1 MTASPDSVRDA
12 LALVL
17 CSLRDDQEGSGVI
30 KANAA
35 DPGEVCDVLADVVAE
50 LFRVHA
56 RACGETAHPPVD
68 VQVEETVVLAAGGA
82 QARIVVAPG
91 AVHAREMP
99 AGQ

>member
-56 RACGETAHPPVD
+56 RALADGDPLALLDRVRVDLASGGPP
-68 VQVEETVVLAAGGA
+68 A
-82 QARIVVAPG
+82 
-91 AVHAREMP
+91 
-99 AGQ
+99 